1 MKDPNDKSHMPWSV
15 KGVSKAAR
23 EAAKAAA
30 AEQGVTM
37 GEWLSKAIK
46 SSDRTPDPENNT
58 ADASLGSA
66 PAQIEGVQDLPTPER
81 LRSDIAASIV
91 ASETRIL
98 AMVEPLQDI
107 IHQLSSR
114 IEALEQRPPPHASD
128 VKSIASSNQ
137 HSNYCKTGW
146 D

>member
-46 SSDRTPDPENNT
+46 SSDQTPEPDDNT
-58 ADASLGSA
+58 AGASLDTA
-66 PAQIEGVQDLPTPER
+66 PAGIERVRDLASPDR
-81 LRSDIAASIV
+81 LKTDITASI
-91 ASETRIL
+91 AQSETRIL

-114 IEALEQRPPPHASD
+114 IEALEQRPLSNPQDPT
-128 VKSIASSNQ
+128 SIAGDSKP
-137 HSNYCKTGW
+137 SNYRKTGW

>member
-23 EAAKAAA
+23 EAAKVAA

-46 SSDRTPDPENNT
+46 SSDYTPEPGAIT
-58 ADASLGSA
+58 AGANLGTA
-66 PAQIEGVQDLPTPER
+66 PVRIEGVRDLASPER
-81 LRSDIAASIV
+81 LKTDITVSI
-91 ASETRIL
+91 AESETRIL

-114 IEALEQRPPPHASD
+114 IEALEQRPLPSPQD
-128 VKSIASSNQ
+128 PTSIAGASRPSD
-137 HSNYCKTGW
+137 YRKTGW